1 MARIKIHSDINKKN
15 ELYLKLLKDFLLFH
29 KVYKEFCSY
38 AGSWSVFSERMRDL
52 PYVYWDHHALSNVGI
67 TKVGKW
73 SPKYRSLVLSGA
85 LGGVIT
91 YSTWRNNRHGR
102 SYNSAIRRVCADE
115 DDLYAVIFSKTKK
128 SLKRNIEHFIRKN
141 PKADRAILR
150 RYQKREEIKMSKRR
164 LKI

>member
-38 AGSWSVFSERMRDL
+38 AGSWSVFSRRMRDL

-73 SPKYRSLVLSGA
+73 SPKYRSLVISGA
-85 LGGVIT
+85 LGEVIT
-91 YSTWRNNRHGR
+91 YSTWRNNRHGS
-102 SYNSAIRRVCADE
+102 SYKRAMRRMCADE
-115 DDLYAVIFSKTKK
+115 SDLYAVILSKTKK
-128 SLKRNIEHFIRKN
+128 VTQEKYRALYTKKSESRQSYIEKIPKEGRNKN
-141 PKADRAILR
+141 E
-150 RYQKREEIKMSKRR
+150 QKKT
-164 LKI
+164 

>member
-38 AGSWSVFSERMRDL
+38 AGSWSVFSERMKDL

-67 TKVGKW
+67 AKVGKW
-73 SPKYRSLVLSGA
+73 SPKYRSLVISGA
-85 LGGVIT
+85 LGEVIT
-91 YSTWRNNRHGR
+91 YSTWRNNRHS
-102 SYNSAIRRVCADE
+102 SYYNRAIRGMCADE
-115 DDLYAVIFSKTKK
+115 SDFYAVIFSKTKK
-128 SLKRNIEHFIRKN
+128 SLKRNMEHFIRKN

-150 RYQKREEIKMSKRR
+150 RYQKREEIKMSRR
-164 LKI
+164 KLKI